1 MDELDEEADESH
13 DAEADG
19 CGNRDLGELL
29 PIWLRTSLYQP
40 RNIEFENK
48 GAAFRDKRN
57 FILLIKEKK

>member
-13 DAEADG
+13 NAEADG

-40 RNIEFENK
+40 RNIELENSVASW
-48 GAAFRDKRN
+48 GGSRIFY
-57 FILLIKEKK
+57 L